1 MPLGEAAGA
10 LSHSTETVETETIEE
25 TTTTTTTTSGTETVN
40 VTVTKVRTRTT
51 KITEITPRQPAL
63 LLPSPHAQ
71 DSFPARSSV
80 SGQNR
85 SSDSSATPTHVRAVV
100 PQTPSH
106 ISSKSSQPVSGR
118 PSVPTSRNAP
128 KTGTTATTPT
138 RSSRTP
144 KHRPAQP
151 IHPDDIELPSIPV
164 NEFYVVIVGQEP
176 GIFYNWNDAA
186 ARVLG
191 VSKNIHFKC
200 ATFQEALR
208 RYKDAYYCNE
218 VKCVPNPGTRF
229 LSQSTSNASSS
240 SRSPP
245 FEESVSDVEYWKE
258 VVDLSEEMSNI
269 HVA

>member
-1 MPLGEAAGA
+1 MYYQDHGD
-10 LSHSTETVETETIEE
+10 HSMT
-25 TTTTTTTTSGTETVN
+25 
-40 VTVTKVRTRTT
+40 TRTT
-51 KITEITPRQPAL
+51 TPISPRPEL
-63 LLPSPHAQ
+63 VPS
-71 DSFPARSSV
+71 SILMSR
-80 SGQNR
+80 
-85 SSDSSATPTHVRAVV
+85 
-100 PQTPSH
+100 
-106 ISSKSSQPVSGR
+106 R

-138 RSSRTP
+138 RSSCTP

-218 VKCVPNPGTRF
+218 VKCVPNPGMHF

-245 FEESVSDVEYWKE
+245 FEESASDVEYWKE

>member
-1 MPLGEAAGA
+1 MPLAETAGV
-10 LSHSTETVETETIEE
+10 SPHSTETVETETIEE
-25 TTTTTTTTSGTETVN
+25 TTTTTTTTSGMETVN

-63 LLPSPHAQ
+63 LLSSPRVH
-71 DSFPARSSV
+71 DSSLARSSV

-85 SSDSSATPTHVRAVV
+85 PSDSSATPTHIRAVM
-100 PQTPSH
+100 PQSSSH
-106 ISSKSSQPVSGR
+106 TSAKSSQSVSGR
-118 PSVPTSRNAP
+118 PCVPASRNTP
-128 KTGTTATTPT
+128 KTGTFATTPT
-138 RSSRTP
+138 RSSRMP

-151 IHPDDIELPSIPV
+151 IHPDNIELPTTPA

-186 ARVLG
+186 SRVLG

-200 ATFQEALR
+200 ATFQEALQ
-208 RYKDAYYCNE
+208 RYKDAYYGNE

-229 LSQSTSNASSS
+229 LSQSMLNTSSS

-245 FEESVSDVEYWKE
+245 FEESASDVEYWKE
-258 VVDLSEEMSNI
+258 VDDLSEVMSNI